1 MKYFSALLMMPLLIY
16 SCESNSGKPG
26 NNETDT
32 ASVANT
38 IVKNDSVSAVEAIHG
53 FLNWYKEELIPL
65 SRINLVDQVPGKN
78 YSVNLDS
85 CRKFISELEESG
97 NFTPGYLAEKMK
109 RFEEKKKELEADP
122 QTEGPPYGFEFD
134 QVMLVQDI
142 DSELDSLP
150 SFKVVQASVNTDT
163 ALVDFT
169 LYYEYEFM
177 LLKENGNWL
186 VNRILLVG
194 DE

>member
-1 MKYFSALLMMPLLIY
+1 MKYLSFLFMTGLLIS
-16 SCESNSGKPG
+16 SCESGDTKSANH
-26 NNETDT
+26 ETD
-32 ASVANT
+32 SVLAESPV
-38 IVKNDSVSAVEAIHG
+38 VKNDSILVVEATHR
-53 FLNWYKEELIPL
+53 FLSWYKDQLIPL

-78 YSVNLDS
+78 YAVNMDS
-85 CRKFISELEESG
+85 CRKFISALEQSG
-97 NFTPGYLAEKMK
+97 YFTPGYLAEKMK
-109 RFEEKKKELEADP
+109 GFEEKKKALESDP

-142 DSELDSLP
+142 DSELDSLG
-150 SFKVVQASVNTDT
+150 SFSVVQTSVRTDT

-177 LLKENGNWL
+177 LVRQSGNWL
-186 VNRILLVG
+186 IDRILLVG

>member
-1 MKYFSALLMMPLLIY
+1 MKYFSSLFMIALIIS
-16 SCESNSGKPG
+16 SCGSGDRKQG
-26 NNETDT
+26 NTETDT
-32 ASVANT
+32 VLVENPV
-38 IVKNDSVSAVEAIHG
+38 VKNDSVLAVEATHR
-53 FLNWYKEELIPL
+53 FLSWYKDQLIPL

-78 YSVNLDS
+78 YAVNMDS
-85 CRKFISELEESG
+85 CRKFISKLKQSG
-97 NFTPGYLAEKMK
+97 YFTAGYLAEKMK
-109 RFEEKKKELEADP
+109 RFEEKKKALESDP

-142 DSELDSLP
+142 DSELDSLA
-150 SFKVVQASVNTDT
+150 SFNVVQESVSTDT

-177 LLKENGNWL
+177 LVRQNANWL
-186 VNRILLVG
+186 IDRILLVG